1 MLIGKGKE
9 KKKFCGIVS
18 IQKKSEYHP
27 LSNQNSLMSEDLT
40 IEQKA
45 ELLRSIAEEAQG
57 GERIEE
63 LLRKKPHFRA
73 YNGFEPS
80 GRMHIAQALMTAIN
94 TNLIT
99 KAGGT
104 MVLYIAD
111 LFAMLNH
118 KMGGDMKKIQE
129 VGKYFVEI
137 FKACGM
143 DLDHVEFISSY
154 DFVKEHQKQYFEL
167 VNDIAAYSNLNRIKR
182 TVTAM
187 GRKEGDK
194 LSLSQYLYPCM
205 QATDVFLLEVDI
217 CQLGVDQRK
226 VNMLAID
233 YANANKKPS
242 PIILSHHM
250 LMGLKGKANKM
261 SKSDPMSAIFIEDTK
276 EDIVEK
282 MMKAHCPPE
291 VSENPLFEYIR
302 YIILRAKDH
311 IDINGK
317 TYKNIKEVEEDFPKF
332 FESEE
337 ATNGLR
343 MAVAEAV
350 DSLIQPVRDHF
361 QSTPEL
367 RELLKRVEQYRVTR

>member
-1 MLIGKGKE
+1 
-9 KKKFCGIVS
+9 
-18 IQKKSEYHP
+18 
-27 LSNQNSLMSEDLT
+27 
-40 IEQKA
+40 
-45 ELLRSIAEEAQG
+45 
-57 GERIEE
+57 
-63 LLRKKPHFRA
+63 
-73 YNGFEPS
+73 
-80 GRMHIAQALMTAIN
+80 
-94 TNLIT
+94 
-99 KAGGT
+99 
-104 MVLYIAD
+104 
-111 LFAMLNH
+111 
-118 KMGGDMKKIQE
+118 
-129 VGKYFVEI
+129 
-137 FKACGM
+137 
-143 DLDHVEFISSY
+143 
-154 DFVKEHQKQYFEL
+154 
-167 VNDIAAYSNLNRIKR
+167 
-182 TVTAM
+182 
-187 GRKEGDK
+187 
-194 LSLSQYLYPCM
+194 
-205 QATDVFLLEVDI
+205 
-217 CQLGVDQRK
+217 
-226 VNMLAID
+226 
-233 YANANKKPS
+233 
-242 PIILSHHM
+242 M

>member
-1 MLIGKGKE
+1 
-9 KKKFCGIVS
+9 
-18 IQKKSEYHP
+18 
-27 LSNQNSLMSEDLT
+27 MSEELSV
-40 IEQKA
+40 EQRA
-45 ELLRSIAEEAQG
+45 ELLRSIAEEIQG
-57 GERIEE
+57 GDRLEE
-63 LLRKKPHFRA
+63 VLRSKPHFRA

-111 LFAMLNH
+111 LFAQLNH
-118 KMGGDMKKIQE
+118 KMGGDIVKIRD
-129 VGKYFVEI
+129 VGNYFVEV

-143 DLDHVEFISSY
+143 DLEHVEFISSY
-154 DFVKEHQKQYFEL
+154 DFVRDHQQEYFEL
-167 VNDIAAYSNLNRIKR
+167 VNNIAAFSNLNRIKR

-205 QATDVFLLEVDI
+205 QATDVFMLQVDF

-233 YANANKKPS
+233 YANSVKRPA

-250 LMGLKGKANKM
+250 LMGLKGKDKKM
-261 SKSDPMSAIFIEDTK
+261 SKSDPKSAIFIEDTK
-276 EDIVEK
+276 DQIIEK
-282 MMKAHCPPE
+282 MNEAHCPPE
-291 VSENPLFEYIR
+291 VAENPLFEYIK
-302 YIILRAKDH
+302 YIILRARDH

-317 TYKNIKEVEEDFPKF
+317 TYTKIQEVEEDFPKF

-337 ATNGLR
+337 ATKGLR

-367 RELLKRVEQYRVTR
+367 QALLKRVEQYRVTR